1 MLFPLFGT
9 LAWQRLIQ
17 AQQSRALIQTCFCE
31 IRILQSDIS
40 FKNLSV
46 KGFYKR
52 SKHFPSV
59 DRFNN
64 SQNFFSYLIRKLM
77 CTLYM
82 KKIRTLKSVADN
94 FYQSKSL
101 QSTKLA
107 VKARNQYG
115 MGRVNK
121 EIWDKISFRLGIEP
135 TGNIVYKTVMPLQ
148 TFSFGHFRTHW
159 HDLKLYFN
167 G

>member
-1 MLFPLFGT
+1 MKIILAGRILVEVKQGFEMLFLVCGT

-17 AQQSRALIQTCFCE
+17 AQQSRALIQTYFCE

-77 CTLYM
+77 CTLYI

-94 FYQSKSL
+94 FYKSKSL
-101 QSTKLA
+101 QSTKI
-107 VKARNQYG
+107 
-115 MGRVNK
+115 GRESSKLV
-121 EIWDKISFRLGIEP
+121 
-135 TGNIVYKTVMPLQ
+135 
-148 TFSFGHFRTHW
+148 W
-159 HDLKLYFN
+159 H
-167 G
+167 GPG

>member
-1 MLFPLFGT
+1 MLSKSQCLPFSPTKEHLINNKDHFGWTHLSRGKTGIRNAFPSVRHLT
-9 LAWQRLIQ
+9 LA
-17 AQQSRALIQTCFCE
+17 AFDPSSTKQSTDSNVLCE

-94 FYQSKSL
+94 FYKSKSL
-101 QSTKLA
+101 QSTKI
-107 VKARNQYG
+107 
-115 MGRVNK
+115 GRESSKLV
-121 EIWDKISFRLGIEP
+121 
-135 TGNIVYKTVMPLQ
+135 
-148 TFSFGHFRTHW
+148 W
-159 HDLKLYFN
+159 H
-167 G
+167 GPG